1 MSVAGPDT
9 VIRVEDVHKRYR
21 LGVIGSSLVSDE
33 LKAFW
38 ATLRGRPDPRMSL
51 DALEQ
56 QQRVGSYFW
65 SLRGVSF
72 DVQRGES
79 LGIIGRNG
87 AGKSTMLKLLSR
99 ITLPTKG
106 RIAMRG
112 KVSSLLEVGTGFHNE
127 LTGMENIY
135 LNGAILGMRRA
146 EITRKLDEILAFGGI
161 EHHID
166 TPLKRYSSGMKVR
179 LGFAVAAHLD
189 PDILIVDEVLAV
201 GDTEFQEK
209 CLGSMR
215 QAARSGRTVLFVSH
229 ALDSVE
235 SLCERVIWVDKGRVK
250 RDGPT
255 REVVQAYAHEWA
267 AKEHAFTWEPEHA
280 PGNGDLRIRGLS
292 ASTPLADGCF
302 SRSEPIRIQLA
313 LDIPPAL
320 DHSLDIMVQV
330 YTDSN
335 VLAFMSVLGESLG
348 PTVWGVGRENVTCTV
363 PASLLNTGGY
373 RVAITLVR
381 NGQPWIPIPEALR
394 LEVRDTA
401 ATGEWSG
408 RWQGVV
414 RPTITWT
421 R

>member
-1 MSVAGPDT
+1 MSSAGADT
-9 VIRVEDVHKRYR
+9 VIRVENVHKRYR

-33 LKAFW
+33 IKALW
-38 ATLRGRPDPRMSL
+38 ATWRGRPDPRMNL

-56 QQRVGSYFW
+56 QQRVGPYFW

-72 DVQRGES
+72 DVRRGES

-215 QAARSGRTVLFVSH
+215 DASRSGRTVLFVSH

-235 SLCERVIWVDKGRVK
+235 SLCDRVIWMDKGRVL
-250 RDGPT
+250 RDGST
-255 REVVQAYAHEWA
+255 REVVQAYAHAWA
-267 AKEHAFTWEPEHA
+267 AKEHAFTWEAGHA
-280 PGNGDLRIRGLS
+280 PGSGDLRLRGLS

-302 SRSEPIRIQLA
+302 SRTEPIRIDIE

-320 DHSLDIMVQV
+320 DHALDILLQV

-335 VLAFMSVLGESLG
+335 VLAFMSVLGECVG
-348 PTVWGVGRENVTCTV
+348 PTVWSAGRERVSCIL
-363 PASLLNTGGY
+363 PARLFNTGGY
-373 RVAITLVR
+373 RVAITMVR
-381 NGQPWIPIPEALR
+381 NGQPWIPVPEALR
-394 LEVRDTA
+394 LEVRDMQA
-401 ATGEWSG
+401 MGEWAG
-408 RWQGVV
+408 RWQGVL
-414 RPTITWT
+414 RPAVTWT

>member
-1 MSVAGPDT
+1 MSNAGADI
-9 VIRVEDVHKRYR
+9 VIRVENVHKRYR
-21 LGVIGSSLVSDE
+21 LGVVGSSLVSDE
-33 LKAFW
+33 IKALW
-38 ATLRGRPDPRMSL
+38 ATWLGRPDPRMTL
-51 DALEQ
+51 DILEQ

-72 DVQRGES
+72 DVHRGES

-146 EITRKLDEILAFGGI
+146 EITLRLKDILAFGGI

-215 QAARSGRTVLFVSH
+215 KAARSGQTVLFVSH

-235 SLCERVIWVDKGRVK
+235 SLCDRVIWMDKGRV
-250 RDGPT
+250 RHDGPT
-255 REVVQAYAHEWA
+255 REVIQAYAHDGA
-267 AKEHAFTWEPEHA
+267 AKDHAFAWEAAHA
-280 PGNGDLRIRGLS
+280 PGSGELRVRSLT
-292 ASTPLADGCF
+292 ASTPLPDGCF
-302 SRSEPIRIQLA
+302 SRSEAIRIDLE
-313 LDIPPAL
+313 LDIPASL
-320 DHSLDIMVQV
+320 DHSLDIMLQV

-335 VLAFMSVLGESLG
+335 MLAFMSILGESVG
-348 PTVWGVGRENVTCTV
+348 PTVWGAGKERVTCTI
-363 PASLLNTGGY
+363 PAELLNTGGY
-373 RVAITLVR
+373 RVAVTLVR
-381 NGQPWIPIPEALR
+381 NGQPWIPIPEVLR
-394 LEVRDTA
+394 LEVRDTVA
-401 ATGEWSG
+401 MGEWAG
-408 RWQGVV
+408 RWQGVL
-414 RPTITWT
+414 RPAVLWT

>member
-1 MSVAGPDT
+1 MSSAGADT

-33 LKAFW
+33 IKAFW

-51 DALEQ
+51 ETLEQ

-99 ITLPTKG
+99 ITQPTKG

-112 KVSSLLEVGTGFHNE
+112 KVSSLLEVGTGFHAE

-146 EITRKLDEILAFGGI
+146 EIDRKLDEILAFGGI

-209 CLGSMR
+209 CLSSMR

-235 SLCERVIWVDKGRVK
+235 SLCDRVIWMDKGKVK

-255 REVVQAYAHEWA
+255 HEVVQAYAHEWA
-267 AKEHAFTWEPEHA
+267 AKEHAFAWDPEHA
-280 PGNGDLRIRGLS
+280 PGSGELRVRGLS
-292 ASTPLADGCF
+292 ATAPLPDGCF
-302 SRSEPIRIQLA
+302 SRTEPIRITIELDMPPVLEHT
-313 LDIPPAL
+313 LDIL
-320 DHSLDIMVQV
+320 IQV

-335 VLAFMSVLGESLG
+335 VLALMSVLGECVG
-348 PTVWGVGRENVTCTV
+348 PTVWSPGREKVSCTL
-363 PASLLNTGGY
+363 PANLLNTGGY
-373 RVAITLVR
+373 RVAVTLVR

-394 LEVRDTA
+394 LEVRDTLA
-401 ATGEWSG
+401 ASEWSG
-408 RWQGVV
+408 RWQGVL
-414 RPTITWT
+414 RPAVTWT